1 MLENVIKE
9 ISDAYEKLQKIN
21 AYLDVL
27 TQEIQATLVIT
38 EVSEE
43 VEVNDPH
50 GSIKWWVF
58 KQPKAVKTVTRM
70 KYTFDEEKIKEI
82 ITKHPWCS
90 INRSLPRSVYLY
102 ANVSSDV
109 AVHTHLK
116 YVSIYKTLTPGISSH
131 AAVALYETAQK
142 INAISMD

>member
-9 ISDAYEKLQKIN
+9 ISDAHEKLQKIN

-43 VEVNDPH
+43 VEVNDPR

-58 KQPKAVKTVTRM
+58 KQPKAVNTVTRM

-82 ITKHPWCS
+82 RTKHPWCR
-90 INRSLPRSVYLY
+90 INLTLPRSVYFY
-102 ANVSSDV
+102 ASVSYDV
-109 AVHTHLK
+109 ATHLK
-116 YVSIYKTLTPGISSH
+116 YVSIYQTLPPDISSQ

-142 INAISMD
+142 INAIVLE